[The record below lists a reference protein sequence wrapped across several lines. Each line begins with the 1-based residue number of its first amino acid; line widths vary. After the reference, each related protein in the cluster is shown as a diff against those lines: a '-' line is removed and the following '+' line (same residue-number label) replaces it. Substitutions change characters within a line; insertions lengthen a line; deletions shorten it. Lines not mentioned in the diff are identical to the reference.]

1 MGKKILFEALKG
13 KQTERPPWV
22 PFVGC
27 HGGALISKDAETY
40 LKSGELIAQGV
51 KEAIRQ
57 YKPDGIPVAFDLQI
71 EAEALGCQLQW
82 SKENPPVVISHILDD
97 RSMNDLKIPDE
108 NSGRIPEILDA
119 LRLIK
124 KDNDDV
130 ALYGLVTGPFTLAL
144 HLKGTDIL
152 IEMYDHPDKVKELLS
167 FCNRVAKKMALMYI
181 SNGTDVVAMVDPMTS
196 QISPDVF
203 REFVTPVAK
212 DFFDEIRKQNIF
224 SSFFVCGHAQKNIEA
239 MCETGPD
246 NISIDENIQLD
257 YVRNTCQKYG
267 ISFGGNLQLTVSLLM
282 GSEADVK
289 RDVLT
294 CLDKGGEIGFILSP
308 GCDLPYA
315 VPVRNMKVVTD
326 LVYDSYQR
334 QVARELLEKNK
345 EIRSE
350 INLSDY
356 GQAEKVI
363 VDIITLDSEGC
374 APCQYMVEAV
384 KSVAPQFNDLVV
396 WREHKIKEKESVE
409 FMMGLMV
416 KNIPTICIDGQI
428 RFVST
433 IPAREEL
440 IAAIQE
446 RINEKFFL
454 KLRQHHNRLLIL
466 GADCESSKA
475 TRLNVDQA
483 VKELGST
490 IEIVNIWDE
499 QKIQEYGI
507 ASTPAI
513 LTVREQV
520 KSVGRV
526 PSVEVI
532 KEWLKDL
539 E

>member
-1 MGKKILFEALKG
+1 MKRASI
-13 KQTERPPWV
+13 T
-22 PFVGC
+22 
-27 HGGALISKDAETY
+27 
-40 LKSGELIAQGV
+40 
-51 KEAIRQ
+51 
-57 YKPDGIPVAFDLQI
+57 
-71 EAEALGCQLQW
+71 
-82 SKENPPVVISHILDD
+82 N
-97 RSMNDLKIPDE
+97 
-108 NSGRIPEILDA
+108 
-119 LRLIK
+119 
-124 KDNDDV
+124 
-130 ALYGLVTGPFTLAL
+130 
-144 HLKGTDIL
+144 
-152 IEMYDHPDKVKELLS
+152 
-167 FCNRVAKKMALMYI
+167 
-181 SNGTDVVAMVDPMTS
+181 
-196 QISPDVF
+196 
-203 REFVTPVAK
+203 
-212 DFFDEIRKQNIF
+212 
-224 SSFFVCGHAQKNIEA
+224 KNI
-239 MCETGPD
+239 
-246 NISIDENIQLD
+246 
-257 YVRNTCQKYG
+257 CQKYG

-282 GSEADVK
+282 GSETDVK

-294 CLDKGGEIGFILSP
+294 CLDHGGEKGFILSP

-315 VPVRNMKVVTD
+315 VPIRNMKVVTD

-345 EIRSE
+345 EVRSE

-374 APCQYMVEAV
+374 APCHYMVEAV

-454 KLRQHHNRLLIL
+454 KLRPHHKRLLIL
-466 GADCESSKA
+466 GAECESSKA

-490 IEIVNIWDE
+490 IEIVNIKDE
-499 QKIQEYGI
+499 QKIHEYGI
-507 ASTPAI
+507 AATPAI